1 LKDKLFDP
9 SEKKNDS
16 AEENKSGR
24 TNVNSRTSRTKA
36 PDVDSKRTF
45 KIVEKVY
52 SILKRFVLFAC

>member
-1 LKDKLFDP
+1 MFDP

-16 AEENKSGR
+16 VEENKSGK
-24 TNVNSRTSRTKA
+24 TNFNSQISRKKA
-36 PDVDSKRTF
+36 PDVESKRTF